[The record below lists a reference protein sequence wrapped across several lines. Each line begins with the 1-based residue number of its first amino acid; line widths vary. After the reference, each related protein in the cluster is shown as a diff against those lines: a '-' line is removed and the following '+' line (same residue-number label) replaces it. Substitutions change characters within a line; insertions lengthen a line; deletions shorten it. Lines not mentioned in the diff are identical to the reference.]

1 MTPPRNAVLNDPE
14 LQQKYRWYPAV
25 SQCLAIGKPLPA
37 LAEFSEASEIIN
49 KRIVQ
54 AIVGQMETKAAL
66 DAAATEVQAML
77 TQRGYYK

>member
-1 MTPPRNAVLNDPE
+1 
-14 LQQKYRWYPAV
+14 V
-25 SQCLAIGKPLPA
+25 SQALKIAQPMPSLP
-37 LAEFSEASEIIN
+37 EFSEASEVIN

-77 TQRGYYK
+77 TERGYYK